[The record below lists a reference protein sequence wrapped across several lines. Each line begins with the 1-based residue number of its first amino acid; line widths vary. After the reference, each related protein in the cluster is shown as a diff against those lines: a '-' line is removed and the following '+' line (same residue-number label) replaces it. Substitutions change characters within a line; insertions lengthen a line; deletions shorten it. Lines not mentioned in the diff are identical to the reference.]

1 MVNESTRLFL
11 EFSEFHA
18 KYRIPIRLPSKA
30 LAINQYSACVVMM
43 ILIIPTV
50 ALNAVSL
57 ITIMRCSQLKRKISY
72 FLIMMQSVADLA
84 VGFITL
90 PTLCY
95 VAISETQVSASCRT
109 NIFLVRIVSLFTLF
123 SLLTLTAINIERCI
137 GVIHPIRHRTLVT
150 KKRILFS
157 LTLGIFFVLV
167 GLALSFLG
175 KRILSVFNS
184 TFFFIF
190 LVTSVYVYSKIV
202 LKMRK
207 REHLGSAAESSTSNR
222 RSKIG
227 LLQEL
232 KLAKSCCLVVSC
244 FILSFFI
251 AAFFHVLNR
260 NERESMMIRSWAMFA
275 IFMNSSINSLIFFW
289 SRPLLRAESYKI
301 VKGMFTSKGLRS
313 RLGDRH

>member
-1 MVNESTRLFL
+1 MVNESTRFFL
-11 EFSEFHA
+11 ECSEFHA
-18 KYRIPIRLPSKA
+18 KYRIPLRLPSKA
-30 LAINQYSACVVMM
+30 FTINQYSACVVMTV
-43 ILIIPTV
+43 LIIPTV
-50 ALNAVSL
+50 VLNAVSL
-57 ITIMRCSQLKRKISY
+57 ITIIRSSQLKRKISY

-84 VGFITL
+84 VGLIAL
-90 PTLCY
+90 PILCY
-95 VAISETQVSASCRT
+95 VAISETQGSASCRT

-123 SLLTLTAINIERCI
+123 SLLTLTAMNIERYI
-137 GVIHPIRHRTLVT
+137 GVLHPISHRTLVT

-175 KRILSVFNS
+175 KRILSIFNS

-190 LVTSVYVYSKIV
+190 LVISVYVYSKIF

-207 REHLGSAAESSTSNR
+207 RGHSGSAADSSTSNR
-222 RSKIG
+222 RSKIR

-244 FILSFFI
+244 FTLSFFM
-251 AAFFHVLNR
+251 AAFFQVLNR
-260 NERESMMIRSWAMFA
+260 NERESMMIRSWAMVA

-313 RLGDRH
+313 RLGDRY